1 MFKYYVQLAL
11 SSIMRS
17 KVHSLLTMLTIA
29 LGIGA
34 CTITLTLVS
43 SMSANPISHKS
54 EQLFRVQLDN
64 WDPNQAAIS
73 PDLPPEFVTWTDAN
87 NIVNAKQAKRQSASA
102 ITWGMVNPTEQG
114 LTPFLALM
122 RVTSKDF
129 FPMFDVPFIYGAGW
143 DESAEQ
149 NNDYVVVLS
158 KETNQRVFNGVNS
171 VGKTLTML
179 GATFTVVGV
188 LDDWHMSPKFYDM
201 SYGAFSA
208 PEDIYLPLGLKAVF
222 ELPHGGIT
230 SCWKPIESQRYDAF
244 LHSECINFQLWVE
257 LEDGE
262 QKAQFNQYLTNYVTQ
277 QKTLGRFPR
286 PLNNRLVDVTQW
298 LEYKQVVKQDIQVM
312 FWLSVMFLLVC
323 LINAAS
329 LLSAKLHT
337 KHSEIGLRRALGA
350 NFSQIILQYSV
361 EIVFIGLCGGILGVL
376 LAIFGLQGV
385 ASLYA
390 GYGQLIELDLTV
402 VTSVIALAVVGTIIA
417 GLIPVYS
424 ACRPA
429 PAMQIKQ

>member
-54 EQLFRVQLDN
+54 EQLYRVQLDN

-208 PEDIYLPLGLKAVF
+208 PEDIYLPLGSVSYTHLT
-222 ELPHGGIT
+222 LP
-230 SCWKPIESQRYDAF
+230 
-244 LHSECINFQLWVE
+244 
-257 LEDGE
+257 
-262 QKAQFNQYLTNYVTQ
+262 
-277 QKTLGRFPR
+277 
-286 PLNNRLVDVTQW
+286 
-298 LEYKQVVKQDIQVM
+298 
-312 FWLSVMFLLVC
+312 
-323 LINAAS
+323 
-329 LLSAKLHT
+329 T
-337 KHSEIGLRRALGA
+337 KR
-350 NFSQIILQYSV
+350 
-361 EIVFIGLCGGILGVL
+361 IV
-376 LAIFGLQGV
+376 
-385 ASLYA
+385 
-390 GYGQLIELDLTV
+390 
-402 VTSVIALAVVGTIIA
+402 
-417 GLIPVYS
+417 
-424 ACRPA
+424 
-429 PAMQIKQ
+429 